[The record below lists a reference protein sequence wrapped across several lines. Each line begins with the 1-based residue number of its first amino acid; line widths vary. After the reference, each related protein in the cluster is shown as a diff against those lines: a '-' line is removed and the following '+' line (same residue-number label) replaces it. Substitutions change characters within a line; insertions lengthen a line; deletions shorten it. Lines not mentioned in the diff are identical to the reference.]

1 MLGDAIFEFI
11 RPAFT
16 LKSVFLQAG
25 AGHFELALRA
35 AGYVDRVYAVDAP
48 VPPDDRAKLGLK
60 LGRSKLPP
68 NIVRVQKSSKGIP
81 VPEGSVHVAFS
92 SELSAL
98 PEIHKTLAPGGLCF
112 CVAKGP
118 EAGEMV
124 RRSGFSKL
132 RHYAGRVRVPGFLL
146 PFLEGYRI
154 VAVK

>member
-1 MLGDAIFEFI
+1 MLADAIFEFI

-16 LKSVFLQAG
+16 LKSVFLQVG
-25 AGHFELALRA
+25 AGHFDLALRA

-48 VPPDDRAKLGLK
+48 VPQD
-60 LGRSKLPP
+60 GRRLRQSKLPP

-81 VPEGSVHVAFS
+81 VPDGSVDVAFS
-92 SELSAL
+92 AELSAL
-98 PEIHKTLAPGGLCF
+98 PAIHKTLAPGGLCF

>member
-1 MLGDAIFEFI
+1 MLVDAIFEFI

-25 AGHFELALRA
+25 AGHFDLALRA

-48 VPPDDRAKLGLK
+48 VPADGKRQVGLRF
-60 LGRSKLPP
+60 GQSKLPP
-68 NIVRVQKSSKGIP
+68 NIVRVQKNGSGIP
-81 VPEGSVHVAFS
+81 VPDGTVDVAFS
-92 SELSAL
+92 AELSAL
-98 PEIHKTLAPGGLCF
+98 PAIHRTLAPGGVCF
-112 CVAKGP
+112 CVAKGS

-132 RHYAGRVRVPGFLL
+132 RHYAGRVRVPAFVL

>member
-1 MLGDAIFEFI
+1 MLVDAIFEFI

-25 AGHFELALRA
+25 AGHFELALKA

-48 VPPDDRAKLGLK
+48 VPADGKRL
-60 LGRSKLPP
+60 RQSKLPP
-68 NIVRVQKSSKGIP
+68 NIVRVQKGTGGIP
-81 VPEGSVHVAFS
+81 VPEGSVDVAFTA
-92 SELSAL
+92 ELSAL
-98 PEIHKTLAPGGLCF
+98 PAIHRTLAPGGLCF
-112 CVAKGP
+112 CVAKGE

-132 RHYAGRVRVPGFLL
+132 RHYAGRVRVPTFVL
-146 PFLEGYRI
+146 PLLEGYRI

>member
-1 MLGDAIFEFI
+1 VLVDAIFEFI

-48 VPPDDRAKLGLK
+48 VSDGRKLRPP
-60 LGRSKLPP
+60 KLPP
-68 NIVRVQKSSKGIP
+68 NVVRVQNSSSGIP
-81 VPEGSVHVAFS
+81 VPDGSVDVAFS
-92 SELSAL
+92 AELSAL
-98 PEIHKTLAPGGLCF
+98 PAIHRTLAPGGVCF
-112 CVAKGP
+112 CVAKGA

-132 RHYAGRVRVPGFLL
+132 RHYAGRIRVPAFVL
-146 PFLEGYRI
+146 PLLEGYRI

>member
-1 MLGDAIFEFI
+1 VLVDAIFEFI

-16 LKSVFLQAG
+16 LKSVFLQVG
-25 AGHFELALRA
+25 AGHFDLALRA

-48 VPPDDRAKLGLK
+48 VPADGKRLRQPKM
-60 LGRSKLPP
+60 PP
-68 NIVRVQKSSKGIP
+68 NIVRVQKNGSGIP
-81 VPEGSVHVAFS
+81 VPDASVDVAFS
-92 SELSAL
+92 AELSAL
-98 PEIHKTLAPGGLCF
+98 PAIHRTLAPGGVCF
-112 CVAKGP
+112 CVAKGS

-132 RHYAGRVRVPGFLL
+132 RHYAGRVRVPTFVL

>member
-1 MLGDAIFEFI
+1 MLADAIFEFI

-16 LKSVFLQAG
+16 LKSVFLQVG

-48 VPPDDRAKLGLK
+48 VPQD
-60 LGRSKLPP
+60 GRRLRQSKLPP
-68 NIVRVQKSSKGIP
+68 NIVRVQKSTNGIP
-81 VPEGSVHVAFS
+81 VPEGSVDVAFS
-92 SELSAL
+92 AELSAL
-98 PEIHKTLAPGGLCF
+98 PAIHKTLAPGGVCF
-112 CVAKGP
+112 CVAKGS

-132 RHYAGRVRVPGFLL
+132 RHYAGRVRVPTFLL
-146 PFLEGYRI
+146 PLLEGYRI